1 MNDHPAT
8 SLEKSAEAPIEAAL
22 PLRAVLEA
30 HRDECHAI
38 LLHNFP
44 DPDAIASAF
53 AHQLISA
60 GFNISTDILYGGK
73 ISHPQNLAL
82 VKVLGLELIRFSET
96 VSLDDYDGAVFVDHQ
111 GTAAE
116 EILQALEAARVP
128 IVAII
133 DHHEVQARV
142 TPEFSDI
149 RRAGATASIYASY
162 LEQGL
167 LKLDKTR
174 SDHVLA
180 ATALLHGILTDTDGF
195 IRANADDL
203 QAVSFLSRFRDADVL
218 RQIMSQSRSKLTMDV
233 IRRALGNR
241 QIVESFSVAGIGY
254 LRAQDRDAIPQA
266 ADFLLTEENVHTAIV
281 YGIVV
286 GDDHAESL
294 IGSMRTSKFTL
305 EPDEFIKNV
314 FGKNTAGRYY
324 GGGKMSAGAFEI
336 PIEFLAGEH
345 SDEFRERKWQVYD
358 SQIKH
363 KLFTQL
369 GVEPKVLDRT
379 AGGGLPLT
387 E

>member
-1 MNDHPAT
+1 MSDHAQT
-8 SLEKSAEAPIEAAL
+8 LLEKPAEAPPEAFQS
-22 PLRAVLEA
+22 LRAVLDA
-30 HRDECHAI
+30 HRDERHAI
-38 LLHNFP
+38 VLRNFP
-44 DPDAIASAF
+44 DPDAISSGL

-60 GFNISTDILYGGK
+60 AFNISTDLLYSGK

-82 VKVLGLELIRFSET
+82 VKVLGIELIRFDET
-96 VSLDDYDGAVFVDHQ
+96 VNLESYDGAICVDHQ

-116 EILQALEAARVP
+116 DILQALEAAQVP
-128 IVAII
+128 IVAVI
-133 DHHEVQARV
+133 DHHEPQDRV
-142 TPEFSDI
+142 TAEFSDI
-149 RRAGATASIYASY
+149 RRTGATASIYANY

-167 LKLDKTR
+167 LELDKARTE
-174 SDHVLA
+174 HVLA

-195 IRANADDL
+195 IRANTDDL
-203 QAVSFLSRFRDADVL
+203 RAVSFLSRFRDAEVL
-218 RQIMSQSRSKLTMDV
+218 KQIMSQSRSKLTMDV

-241 QIVESFSVAGIGY
+241 LIVESFSVAGIGY

-286 GDDHAESL
+286 GEDHTETL

-314 FGKNTAGRYY
+314 FGKNAAGRYY
-324 GGGKMSAGAFEI
+324 GGGKISAGGFEI

-363 KLFTQL
+363 KIFTML
-369 GVEPKVLDRT
+369 GVDRGASAGVAPGDAT
-379 AGGGLPLT
+379 A
-387 E
+387 